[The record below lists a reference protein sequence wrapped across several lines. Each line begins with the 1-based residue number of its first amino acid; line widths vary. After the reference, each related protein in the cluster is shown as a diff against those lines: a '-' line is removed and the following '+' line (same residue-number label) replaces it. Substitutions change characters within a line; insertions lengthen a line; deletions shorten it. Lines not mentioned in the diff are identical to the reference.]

1 MLLFLRFHDLYGN
14 RLVFKTIIQIHEG
27 VMTFPVFCYY
37 SRGCTSA
44 SCFYRRLLGCIV
56 FHSGSRACCYCFGS
70 IDVSGVA
77 FTLLLLLV
85 TPLTSY
91 RSAQILLL
99 LLADSR
105 HFGDLV
111 VIGIARDGRNYFSY
125 PECCT
130 WRAIFLIFLLYHE
143 LAIFLGASNLMM
155 SRSVTH

>member
-1 MLLFLRFHDLYGN
+1 M
-14 RLVFKTIIQIHEG
+14 
-27 VMTFPVFCYY
+27 
-37 SRGCTSA
+37 
-44 SCFYRRLLGCIV
+44 
-56 FHSGSRACCYCFGS
+56 
-70 IDVSGVA
+70 A